1 MVRCLVYNYN
11 QIVMAETPSAQPAM
25 HSYTL
30 KQTIFLMDLL
40 KVKQR
45 YYNMNNIQE
54 TLRKSQQENIPNYI
68 FHMEY

>member
-1 MVRCLVYNYN
+1 MVRCLVYNYK

-45 YYNMNNIQE
+45 CYNI
-54 TLRKSQQENIPNYI
+54 T
-68 FHMEY
+68 